1 MSESSITAVQPTP
14 DVVHISVTRRAL
26 SDAAATSLVTEVT
39 AAMDNS
45 PRLPVIL
52 DLKKVEFVPSAVLG
66 ALVRLSQTMKLDGRR
81 LVLVHV
87 DRRVRGT
94 LSVTRLDKILELK
107 ETLADAIADCKKS
120 A

>member
-1 MSESSITAVQPTP
+1 MSDTSITAVQTTAEII
-14 DVVHISVTRRAL
+14 HISVTRRAL
-26 SDAAATSLVTEVT
+26 SDSAATSLVADVT
-39 AAMDNS
+39 AAMDAN
-45 PRLPVIL
+45 PKLPVIL

-66 ALVRLSQTMKLDGRR
+66 ALVRLSQAMKLDGRR
-81 LVLVHV
+81 LYLVHV

-107 ETLADAIADCKKS
+107 ETLADAIAECKKT